1 MNKDKIQ
8 VFKNMVRRLTKFKRA
23 NSFEGSAAYWELRY
37 SKGGNS
43 GHGSYEQLAK
53 YKATVLNAFVA
64 ENNIRSVIEFGCGD
78 GNQLTLATYPSYI
91 GLDVAVTA
99 IIQCQ
104 EKFNADNTKSF
115 YLYNSLAFEDKQRLF
130 NADLTLSLDVTYH
143 LIEQRVYEAYLSHLF
158 DASDKYVIIYAWDI
172 DGQRRV
178 HVMHRKFTDW
188 VSKHKQDWTLLK
200 INSDI
205 PKVPDAC
212 DFFIF
217 QKKILK

>member
-8 VFKNMVRRLTKFKRA
+8 VFKNLVRRLTKYKRG
-23 NSFEGSAAYWELRY
+23 NSFEGSAAYWESRY

-53 YKATVLNAFVA
+53 YKATVLNAFVT
-64 ENNIRSVIEFGCGD
+64 ENKIRSIIEFGCGD
-78 GNQLTLATYPSYI
+78 GNQLTLATYPSYT
-91 GLDVAVTA
+91 GLDVAVSA
-99 IIQCQ
+99 ITQCQ
-104 EKFNADNTKSF
+104 KKFKADNTKNF

-130 NADLTLSLDVTYH
+130 KADLTISLDVTYH
-143 LIEQRVYEAYLSHLF
+143 LIEQKVYEAYLSHLF
-158 DASDKYVIIYAWDI
+158 DASEKYVIIYAWDI

-188 VSKHKQDWTLLK
+188 VTKHKQDWSLMK

-217 QKKILK
+217 QKKNT